1 MASDKSRLS
10 PIKST
15 KSSQKS
21 ISNATN
27 ASLDDPK
34 AGAGIKQ
41 NKKED
46 EDLGLEYIH
55 SVYSIVYADLVVV
68 TYKRNQFVTLHKLL
82 LGRDRGSG
90 PFY

>member
-55 SVYSIVYADLVVV
+55 SVYSVCRFDGNDV
-68 TYKRNQFVTLHKLL
+68 
-82 LGRDRGSG
+82 
-90 PFY
+90 